1 MTNSNLMKT
10 FISLYF
16 HVDTKTQLNHF
27 SYISKEANFE
37 VLYITNDS
45 LLLRPNDICDGLYE
59 PLVIGLNVVV
69 NASKVFGNTTLRK
82 YE

>member
-1 MTNSNLMKT
+1 MINFNLMKT

-37 VLYITNDS
+37 VLQFYPLKMNLVLEIQKMMVKEIGS
-45 LLLRPNDICDGLYE
+45 LCY
-59 PLVIGLNVVV
+59 
-69 NASKVFGNTTLRK
+69 
-82 YE
+82 